1 MTPSNATTV
10 PDGARLDFLPRSFK
24 EVLLL
29 EEAEKDNREIPEM
42 MKALSQAACNPE
54 SHFAIMTGEKYLT
67 YLVKVQV
74 SQDPVLVH
82 SAGSARADVSA
93 IAE

>member
-1 MTPSNATTV
+1 M
-10 PDGARLDFLPRSFK
+10 
-24 EVLLL
+24 LLL

-54 SHFAIMTGEKYLT
+54 SHFAIMTGENLT